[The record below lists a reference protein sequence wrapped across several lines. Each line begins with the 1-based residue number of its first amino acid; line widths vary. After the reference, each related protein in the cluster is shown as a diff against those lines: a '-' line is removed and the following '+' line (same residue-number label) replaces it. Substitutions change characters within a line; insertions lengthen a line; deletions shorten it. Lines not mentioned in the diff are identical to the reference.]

1 MSLLRSLFLRFAFAG
16 LSIAAAPAFAA
27 VPSDNVQVLGAVKT
41 PMTLKVED
49 LEAFPADQISTATLT
64 RLVDN
69 KDVSSTVRGVKLS
82 ALLERAQLQTT
93 SRHDW
98 KHMAVIA
105 SADDGYRVVFSWPEL
120 SNTEIGAGVLVIFE
134 RDGQA
139 LSDEE
144 GRIALVS
151 ARDTNTGP
159 RHVKWLSHIEIKL
172 L

>member
-1 MSLLRSLFLRFAFAG
+1 M
-16 LSIAAAPAFAA
+16 APIIGN
-27 VPSDNVQVLGAVKT
+27 PTHGT
-41 PMTLKVED
+41 
-49 LEAFPADQISTATLT
+49 
-64 RLVDN
+64 
-69 KDVSSTVRGVKLS
+69 
-82 ALLERAQLQTT
+82 
-93 SRHDW
+93 
-98 KHMAVIA
+98 
-105 SADDGYRVVFSWPEL
+105 EL

-139 LSDEE
+139 LGDDE